1 MSVKT
6 ERAQAAG
13 TAGYIFK
20 GTDLVAS
27 VTVPQTAATGT
38 IIARLDI
45 NPAKFAGTTLAKQ
58 ASLWSNWIPKKL
70 QVEVQPSAGTT
81 TSGTYLVGWTLDSS
95 LDIPSG
101 VNAIRAVSAFEKP
114 EKPRIFDKVKYNIS
128 CRMVQRM
135 LFCDGAREDSD
146 QGTLYIVL
154 SSGIGNL
161 VTGSVLTFNVYL
173 NYDIEFYNR
182 LATPASEEVLIFPQA
197 GYENYFTDSS
207 SDWAAG
213 TKLSLKQKEGGALVP
228 WDGAVPEAIYQ
239 FKGTS
244 LQYYD
249 AATTL
254 KPITH
259 AVRIRN
265 RGDGALAV
273 FESLVKAQ
281 AYVST
286 GDEVNC
292 LTFKQAGPFVTPAGA
307 PFLLVN
313 PPPIFS
319 NSL

>member
-1 MSVKT
+1 
-6 ERAQAAG
+6 
-13 TAGYIFK
+13 
-20 GTDLVAS
+20 
-27 VTVPQTAATGT
+27 VPQTAATGT

-45 NPAKFAGTTLAKQ
+45 NPSKFAGTTLAKQ

-70 QVEVQPSAGTT
+70 QIEVQPSAGTT

-101 VNAIRAVSAFEKP
+101 VNAIRAVSAFERP

-128 CRMVQRM
+128 CRMVQKM

-146 QGTLYIVL
+146 QGTMYIVL

-161 VTGSVLTFNVYL
+161 VAGSVLTFNVYL

-182 LATPASEEVLIFPQA
+182 LATPASEDALIYPQR

-207 SDWAAG
+207 SDWASG
-213 TKLSLKQKEGGALVP
+213 TKLSFKQAEGGALVP
-228 WDGAVPEAIYQ
+228 FDGAVPEAVYK
-239 FKGTS
+239 FDGKT
-244 LQYYD
+244 LKYYD
-249 AATTL
+249 ADDAL
-254 KPITH
+254 QNVTH

-265 RGDGALAV
+265 RGDGALAA
-273 FESLVKAQ
+273 FESLEKAK
-281 AYVST
+281 AYAST

-292 LTFKQAGPFVTPAGA
+292 ITFKKAGPVVTPAGA
-307 PFLLVN
+307 PFLLEA